1 MKIQLELQI
10 NKKLREKINEIN
22 NFSVDKTSDFQF
34 PLDKKGVKRES
45 NAFNCI
51 CAALDR
57 IDDLVEHCN
66 NLDLTQTKEGTFA
79 LCDLFN
85 YGQTLIDC
93 IAIIGDVYG
102 IKYDSTND
110 RSSFHQNGANGKGND
125 EKYFKYLR
133 SLCSVHPLE
142 TNAHKEYQG
151 DQPEWC
157 PYINIAESIA
167 SRLLSCQDKALSKAD
182 FIARVYRN
190 DMEFSKHIP
199 IRIKQIFDYINKRY
213 NFINKIINAIDEYNN
228 KQIEALKNT
237 HILLPSECATY
248 DDYLKNLEQEIHIR
262 VGRYEYQARTWRA
275 IFKTHYDDDELNEA
289 ALTKYKSE
297 LQKGIAEVHSKLQAM
312 DFLKED
318 FVCDAIDDSNIE
330 SLHEYP
336 YEMEKMGYLF
346 PSYAIEDKEHENFS
360 FIDEPTTIDCLR
372 IKVML
377 DFVDAVR
384 KAGATHNDLKDAGRY
399 LDSHFQTTS
408 AEWSRIQLKI
418 MEPVIGKYITFDYYS
433 NDWLLYLQV
442 EIAKWL
448 LLINKEID
456 E

>member
-1 MKIQLELQI
+1 MKIHLDLQL

-66 NLDLTQTKEGTFA
+66 SLDLTQSQEGTFA
-79 LCDLFN
+79 LCDLFH

-93 IAIIGDVYG
+93 ITIIGNVYG

-110 RSSFHQNGANGKGND
+110 VSSFHQKGTSGKGND

-142 TNAHKEYQG
+142 TNLHKEYQG

-199 IRIKQIFDYINKRY
+199 IRIKQIFHYINKRY
-213 NFINKIINAIDEYNN
+213 NFIYKIINAIDAYNN
-228 KQIEALKNT
+228 KQIETLKST
-237 HILLPSECATY
+237 HIVLPSECATY
-248 DDYLKNLEQEIHIR
+248 DDYLKNLEQEIYIR
-262 VGRYEYQARTWRA
+262 VGRWEYQARTWRA
-275 IFKTHYDDDELNEA
+275 IFKTHYDDELNEA

-297 LQKGIAEVHSKLQAM
+297 LQKGIAKVHSKLQAM
-312 DFLKED
+312 DFLDED
-318 FVCDAIDDSNIE
+318 FVCDAIEDSNIE
-330 SLHEYP
+330 SLRDYH
-336 YEMEKMGYLF
+336 YEMEKMVYLF
-346 PSYAIEDKEHENFS
+346 PSYAIEDKEHEDFS
-360 FIDEPTTIDCLR
+360 FINEPPTIDCVR
-372 IKVML
+372 MKEML
-377 DFVDAVR
+377 DAMNKALEIGVDHE
-384 KAGATHNDLKDAGRY
+384 GLKWCGRF
-399 LDSHFQTTS
+399 LDGEYKVTDS
-408 AEWSRIQLKI
+408 EWARIQLKI
-418 MEPVIGKYITFDYYS
+418 MEPIIGKYIIFDYYS

-448 LLINKEID
+448 LLINKEIA
-456 E
+456 